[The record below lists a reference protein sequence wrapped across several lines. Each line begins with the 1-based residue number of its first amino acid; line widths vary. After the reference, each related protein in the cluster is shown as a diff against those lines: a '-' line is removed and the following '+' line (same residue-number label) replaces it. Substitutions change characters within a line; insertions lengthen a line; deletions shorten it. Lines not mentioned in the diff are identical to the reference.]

1 MKNKELN
8 EFIEVMLILGV
19 FIVNTA
25 AVLYT
30 MTAEVTINCAIA
42 YSVANVVLS
51 YLIFKTNKGGN

>member
-1 MKNKELN
+1 M
-8 EFIEVMLILGV
+8 G
-19 FIVNTA
+19 

-30 MTAEVTINCAIA
+30 MIAAVTINCAIA